1 MARPRIGLALGGG
14 SARGWSHI
22 GIIESLQE
30 AGIEPDI
37 VCGTSIGSLVGAAYV
52 AGRLTELREWAE
64 VLGWREIIGQLDPRL
79 LRGGLIEGKQII
91 GFLRGL
97 GVTGQIEDFAKPY
110 AAIASDLNTGEE
122 VRLTSGPI
130 DEAVRASIALP
141 GIFSPTKI
149 DDKWLLDGGLVN
161 PVPVSACRELGADI
175 VIAVN
180 LNNDLTGRRQGISG
194 LVGGNRKNRVT
205 RKELLDRIQKQMP
218 VAIRRQAALIIPKLL
233 RTPSAGPGYFEVI
246 ANSIY
251 IMQYQ
256 ITQARLAVEKPQ
268 VILTPNLG
276 DIGVFEFNRA
286 KEAISGGR
294 ACVAEAL
301 SDIRKHI

>member
-22 GIIESLQE
+22 GIIESLLE

-37 VCGTSIGSLVGAAYV
+37 VCGTSIGSLVGAAHV

-79 LRGGLIEGKQII
+79 LGGGLIEGKQIV
-91 GFLRGL
+91 GFLRDL
-97 GVTGQIEDFAKPY
+97 GITGQIEDFARPY

-141 GIFSPTKI
+141 GIFSPARI

-180 LNNDLTGRRQGISG
+180 LNNDLAGRRQGIAG
-194 LVGGNRKNRVT
+194 LVGGIRRNRVT
-205 RKELLDRIQKQMP
+205 KKELLDRIQQQMP
-218 VAIRRQAALIIPKLL
+218 VAIRRQAALIVPKLL
-233 RTPSAGPGYFEVI
+233 RTTSAGPGYFEVI